1 MLSEEII
8 STLRAS
14 QGKRV
19 RLTFAGEV
27 AQTVVVGTVDDE
39 GFLHSGPDC
48 ADPYA
53 FWTRYE
59 DVKLLEL
66 EPSGTPPLP
75 GSMSVIAC

>member
-1 MLSEEII
+1 MPSEKIT

-19 RLTFAGEV
+19 RLTFADEV
-27 AQTVVVGTVDDE
+27 VQTVVVGSVDDE

-53 FWTRYE
+53 FWTRFE
-59 DVKLLEL
+59 EVKLLE
-66 EPSGTPPLP
+66 P
-75 GSMSVIAC
+75 GN

>member
-1 MLSEEII
+1 MPSEEII

-19 RLTFAGEV
+19 RLTFADEV

-48 ADPYA
+48 VDPYA
-53 FWTRYE
+53 FWTRFE

-66 EPSGTPPLP
+66 GH
-75 GSMSVIAC
+75 